1 MGKVGIVRIY
11 WRGILVSFQRAMLKK
26 RFHIGLVHSHF

>member
-11 WRGILVSFQRAMLKK
+11 WRGILVSFQRAMLK
-26 RFHIGLVHSHF
+26 RGFTLD